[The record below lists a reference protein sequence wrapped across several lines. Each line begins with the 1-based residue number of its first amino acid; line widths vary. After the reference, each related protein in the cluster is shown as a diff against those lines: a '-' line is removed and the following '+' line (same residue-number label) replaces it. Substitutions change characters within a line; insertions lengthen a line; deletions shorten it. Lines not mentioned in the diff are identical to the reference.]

1 METSKDKIKKRLKTL
16 PTSAGVYLMR
26 NRNDDVIYVGKAVNL
41 RNRVRSYFSGNVN
54 QTEPYR
60 TKVEKMA
67 SQVSDFDYIITPSE
81 EEAFLLEANLI
92 KEHRPKYNV
101 SLKDDKQ
108 YPFIKI
114 TLHEPFPR
122 ISVDRDLAKDGSKYF
137 GPYTDVTLLRKT
149 LRTIEWIMPL
159 RTCRRKIP
167 LGKPIYDKPC
177 LNYQLGK
184 CSAPC
189 IGKISYEEYS
199 KVIKNVM
206 AFLNGRN
213 KELIDSLREEM
224 IIASDKLEFEKAAKI
239 RDQIETFEKLQ
250 RSQTVYFHDEEN
262 RDVIVLYRE
271 DKYAVVVI
279 LKVIAGKLLSSDNYR
294 LDNSEESDNGEILA
308 AFLKQYYAS
317 RLEALPHRVLLNEE
331 PEEFESLNR
340 WLKNKLVIPQR
351 GDNRL
356 LVALAKKNAFNY
368 IESIRLSHMRMSNRT
383 IFPVQELKDKL
394 RLPKLPRRI
403 ACFDVSTIQGS
414 DTVASVVF
422 FENGKPLKRNY
433 RHYIIKTVSGQ
444 DDYASLKEAL
454 QRYLAKLT
462 DDIKPDLIVIDGGKG
477 QLSTA
482 VSVLDDFQTAD
493 ISLISLA
500 ERVEE
505 IYLPNNSEPLFL
517 PRSSSALRL
526 LVSIR
531 DETHRFAIN
540 FHRKKRKDR
549 TIKSELDIVKGVG
562 KDKKFSLL
570 KHFGSVERIRNS
582 TIEELMQVKGIGPKT
597 AEAVLSAL
605 NAKKD

>member
-224 IIASDKLEFEKAAKI
+224 TIASDKLEFEKAAKI

-394 RLPKLPRRI
+394 QLPKLPRRI